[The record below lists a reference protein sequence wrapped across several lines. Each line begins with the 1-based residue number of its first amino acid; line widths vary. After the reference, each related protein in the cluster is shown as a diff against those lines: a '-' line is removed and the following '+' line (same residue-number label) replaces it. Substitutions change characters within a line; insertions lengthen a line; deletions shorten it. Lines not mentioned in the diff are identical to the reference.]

1 MEAGENPARARR
13 RDARKAPFYPKPQF
27 GDKPL
32 AHAEKA
38 ERLSAEPEYLYGAPP
53 DWEPRVPVQGGITA

>member
-13 RDARKAPFYPKPQF
+13 RDAQGAFFYPKPQF

-32 AHAEKA
+32 GNREGEK
-38 ERLSAEPEYLYGAPP
+38 GAQS
-53 DWEPRVPVQGGITA
+53 RNTF